1 LRKTA
6 IHTEKRRG
14 RFERVSQRPA
24 ILSPFAKSP
33 LPKQALLASKEGPLL
48 YWEGS
53 LTGARMS
60 PRLKKTVVVVS
71 LLVVAYALTGRMLM
85 GRSSTEDKTFRALT
99 VYSEVLEHIQRDYVD
114 EPNIP
119 AVTNGALH
127 GLLDSLD
134 PQSAY
139 LSPLEY
145 KDYKEKTANNPGGEA
160 GMALTRRFG
169 YIGVISV
176 LPDSPAA
183 KAGLRIGDI
192 LEKIGGFTSGQ
203 MAIDQAQLLLKGAPG
218 TVVKLSAIRR
228 GKAEPQEMDITL
240 AKLAPPKLVE
250 DKLQGDIAYL
260 HVPEFTAGTTGQ
272 IKEALA
278 RMQQKGAKKLIL
290 DLRDC
295 ALGDEAEGISTAQ
308 LFVPSGTITTLK
320 GQTVAPVVYSADP
333 AKVAWSLPVAV
344 LIGNG
349 TAGPAEIVASA
360 IADNKRGD
368 TVGER
373 TYGIASQQKLIEM
386 DNGSAL
392 ILTTALYY
400 TPGGKNIPAEG
411 IAPTEE
417 IHPSMDSLMAANDLT
432 APTPLPSAS
441 PDDPDMKKAIEILE
455 SGAAPGL
462 KKAA

>member
-1 LRKTA
+1 
-6 IHTEKRRG
+6 
-14 RFERVSQRPA
+14 
-24 ILSPFAKSP
+24 
-33 LPKQALLASKEGPLL
+33 
-48 YWEGS
+48 
-53 LTGARMS
+53 MS
-60 PRLKKTVVVVS
+60 PRLKKIVVVVS
-71 LLVVAYALTGRMLM
+71 VLIVAYAATGRMLM
-85 GRSSTEDKTFRALT
+85 GRSSNEDKAFRALT

-145 KDYKEKTANNPGGEA
+145 KDYKEKSASPASGEA

-192 LEKIGGFTSGQ
+192 LEKIAGFTTSQ
-203 MAIDQAQLLLKGAPG
+203 MAIDQAQLLLKGNPG
-218 TVVKLSAIRR
+218 TTVKISAIRR
-228 GKAEPQEMDITL
+228 GKAEPQDIDITL

-250 DKLQGDIAYL
+250 DRVAGDIAYL
-260 HVPEFTAGTTGQ
+260 HVPQFNAGTTAQ
-272 IKEALA
+272 IKDALA
-278 RMQQKGAKKLIL
+278 QFQQKGAKKLIL

-295 ALGDEAEGISTAQ
+295 ALGEEAEGISTAQ
-308 LFVPSGTITTLK
+308 LFVQSGTITTLK

-360 IADNKRGD
+360 IADNKRGE
-368 TVGER
+368 TIGER

-400 TPGGKNIPAEG
+400 SPGGKNIPAEG
-411 IAPTEE
+411 IAPTQEVHLS
-417 IHPSMDSLMAANDLT
+417 IDALMAMNDVL
-432 APTPLPSAS
+432 APTPPPSAS
-441 PDDPDMKKAIEILE
+441 TDDADMKKAIEILQ
-455 SGAAPGL
+455 SGVAPV

>member
-1 LRKTA
+1 
-6 IHTEKRRG
+6 
-14 RFERVSQRPA
+14 
-24 ILSPFAKSP
+24 
-33 LPKQALLASKEGPLL
+33 
-48 YWEGS
+48 
-53 LTGARMS
+53 MS
-60 PRLKKTVVVVS
+60 PRLKKIVVVVS
-71 LLVVAYALTGRMLM
+71 VLIVAYAATGRMLM
-85 GRSSTEDKTFRALT
+85 GRSSNEDKAFRALT

-145 KDYKEKTANNPGGEA
+145 KDYKEKSASPASGEA

-192 LEKIGGFTSGQ
+192 LEKIAGFTTSQ
-203 MAIDQAQLLLKGAPG
+203 MAIDQAQLLLKGNPG
-218 TVVKLSAIRR
+218 TTVKISAIRR
-228 GKAEPQEMDITL
+228 GKAEPQDIDITL

-250 DKLQGDIAYL
+250 DKVAGDIAYL
-260 HVPEFTAGTTGQ
+260 HVPQFNAGTTAQ
-272 IKEALA
+272 IKDALA
-278 RMQQKGAKKLIL
+278 QFQQKGAKKLIL

-295 ALGDEAEGISTAQ
+295 ALGEEAEGISTAQ

-333 AKVAWSLPVAV
+333 AKVAWNLPVAV

-360 IADNKRGD
+360 IADNKRGE
-368 TVGER
+368 TIGER

-400 TPGGKNIPAEG
+400 SPGGKNIPAEG
-411 IAPTEE
+411 IAPTQEVHLS
-417 IHPSMDSLMAANDLT
+417 IDALMAMNDVL
-432 APTPLPSAS
+432 APTPPPSAS
-441 PDDPDMKKAIEILE
+441 TDDADMKKAIEILQ
-455 SGAAPGL
+455 SGAAPV